1 MSKPVSVC
9 NKHIHVRIC
18 SQMINDNTSVSPLQ
32 SPNRHRPAQQLLC
45 ACQIICAGG
54 SFTLGTE
61 RPGCICLLWHRSS
74 QRLLEHTWLW
84 PAPVLH
90 TECNHCLQPLSTCK
104 PVTDSMTFAA
114 RQSGAETLKR
124 VFFAQL
130 CFRIV
135 RAHQAGK
142 SGKTVHFF
150 RLIFGLLRVR
160 DPSKWEVWV
169 EMMVETHWNLFLS
182 NSREQTSRE
191 VVEDGYEFFANKGV
205 EAWQQSGLTAVGKSW
220 KLFAVCQSLLH
231 CQAIQY
237 SSWKTQVTIFSAPNY
252 CGEFDNAAAV
262 PWLPLSVSLNRNG
275 KRFILNCIPNST
287 FFLLARCHELWSTER
302 HLFTGGSPHWCRLGM
317 RLLCTALS
325 KAAGPPAVQLSP
337 SSYCRVEQATRKPK
351 QEVSLAIFHLRLRS

>member
-9 NKHIHVRIC
+9 NKHIQVRIC
-18 SQMINDNTSVSPLQ
+18 SQMINDNTAVSPLQ

-45 ACQIICAGG
+45 ACQIICTAG

-150 RLIFGLLRVR
+150 
-160 DPSKWEVWV
+160 VW
-169 EMMVETHWNLFLS
+169 
-182 NSREQTSRE
+182 
-191 VVEDGYEFFANKGV
+191 
-205 EAWQQSGLTAVGKSW
+205 
-220 KLFAVCQSLLH
+220 
-231 CQAIQY
+231 
-237 SSWKTQVTIFSAPNY
+237 FSAFW
-252 CGEFDNAAAV
+252 EF
-262 PWLPLSVSLNRNG
+262 
-275 KRFILNCIPNST
+275 
-287 FFLLARCHELWSTER
+287 
-302 HLFTGGSPHWCRLGM
+302 
-317 RLLCTALS
+317 
-325 KAAGPPAVQLSP
+325 
-337 SSYCRVEQATRKPK
+337 ATRPSGRYGWKWWSK
-351 QEVSLAIFHLRLRS
+351 HTAICCFQILVSKHHVR